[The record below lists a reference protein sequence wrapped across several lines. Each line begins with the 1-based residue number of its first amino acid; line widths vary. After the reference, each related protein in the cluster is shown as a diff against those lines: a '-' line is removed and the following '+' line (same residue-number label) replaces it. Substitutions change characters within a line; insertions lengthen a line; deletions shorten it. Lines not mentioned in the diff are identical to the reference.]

1 MYQYFKYF
9 DINSTGVSSFQDF
22 IKVNKKLGIV
32 NNSINL
38 EKIFLYF
45 AEHGTS
51 FLIYKKFCK
60 IIFYYFSPNE
70 KDNLIKNNNNNYYLK
85 ESFIDILTRKILEK
99 KGNFTLLE
107 LIKNIKIID
116 YKNSNIIFFND
127 FIKALNRTDIILTE
141 EEKEKA
147 FIHYD
152 FFKNKNLHYYN
163 MINLLIEQF
172 WNEEKN
178 RLCEEVFLS
187 LTNYG
192 KQCISI
198 YYIQKLFKNLLN
210 DNNDFFDFIEEYKLI
225 NKNNSLEPISLKD
238 FIILF
243 KYYCFGEY
251 NSDFLKQMNYLIKKN
266 NSSNNNKCNCD
277 KFSKIDNYFN
287 HKDYQKIKAKH
298 NYTKSVKKEKF
309 NENDEYNKN
318 NNNINNIISKIK
330 SQFIEYGRKSF
341 FNFIKQFKY
350 YETNDNLITRNNF
363 RKVFAEFNIKLTLE
377 ELDSIF
383 NEFGV
388 DYSKNF
394 IYHEDFIK
402 YISVKNLNKK
412 RDNLIKYIYDI
423 LFKNKGK
430 YNNDITIQYLKD
442 EYNAKNNYFI
452 KNETDNYLEFID
464 CLEIY
469 HFCYKGNKYDI
480 ISQKEFGEF
489 YRLISFLINDDND
502 FINLISNE
510 WRIYIDNLNN
520 NFSPKEEKDINNNN
534 NINSKEKNYFLI
546 DLKNEL
552 IKKGVKGLLNIHWN
566 FLTFC
571 SDLSKINLNDFV
583 NIMNLNQINFT
594 SNEFKDIFNYFSNNS
609 KYLDYNRFIRFFKK
623 ELNESKLDIVEKI
636 FLSLKN
642 ENSEENEDIPLYLL
656 KIKYKAKR
664 HPDVVKGRKTENEK
678 IKEFKECFD
687 INYNIFNTKQNFNN
701 YMELVDFDMFANFYE
716 YVSFIYEDDNEFKNL
731 LISTWC

>member
-1 MYQYFKYF
+1 M
-9 DINSTGVSSFQDF
+9 
-22 IKVNKKLGIV
+22 
-32 NNSINL
+32 
-38 EKIFLYF
+38 EK
-45 AEHGTS
+45 
-51 FLIYKKFCK
+51 
-60 IIFYYFSPNE
+60 N
-70 KDNLIKNNNNNYYLK
+70 
-85 ESFIDILTRKILEK
+85 
-99 KGNFTLLE
+99 GNFTLLE

-116 YKNSNIIFFND
+116 YENRNIIFFND

-147 FIHYD
+147 FIHCD
-152 FFKNKNLHYYN
+152 FLINKNLHYN
-163 MINLLIEQF
+163 NLINLLIDQF
-172 WNEEKN
+172 WTEEKN
-178 RLCEEVFLS
+178 HLCEEIFLS

-198 YYIQKLFKNLLN
+198 YHIQKLFKNLLN
-210 DNNDFFDFIEEYKLI
+210 SNNDFVDFMEKYKLI
-225 NKNNSLEPISLKD
+225 NKNNSLEPISLKE
-238 FIILF
+238 FIILIKF
-243 KYYCFGEY
+243 YCFGEY
-251 NSDFLKQMNYLIKKN
+251 NSDILKQMNYLINENKSSNYKN
-266 NSSNNNKCNCD
+266 NCRCD
-277 KFSKIDNYFN
+277 KYSKINNYFN
-287 HKDYQKIKAKH
+287 PRNNLKIKTKH
-298 NYTKSVKKEKF
+298 NYSTKSVEKEK
-309 NENDEYNKN
+309 NVENNEYNKN
-318 NNNINNIISKIK
+318 KNNINKIISKIK
-330 SQFIEYGRKSF
+330 STFIEYGRKSF

-350 YETNDNLITRNNF
+350 YELNDNLITRNNF
-363 RKVFAEFNIKLTLE
+363 LKVFTEFNIKITLE

-383 NEFGV
+383 NKFGI

-394 IYHEDFIK
+394 LYHEDFIK

-412 RDNLIKYIYDI
+412 RDNLIKYIYGV

-430 YNNDITIQYLKD
+430 CNDDITIQYLKD

-469 HFCYKGNKYDI
+469 HFCYKGNKYNI
-480 ISQKEFGEF
+480 LCQKEFREF
-489 YRLISFLINDDND
+489 YRLISFLINNDND

-510 WRIYIDNLNN
+510 WRINNDNLNN
-520 NFSPKEEKDINNNN
+520 DLIQEKENVINNNI
-534 NINSKEKNYFLI
+534 INYKNENHFLI

-571 SDLSKINLNDFV
+571 SDVLKITLNDFI
-583 NIMNLNQINFT
+583 NIMNLNHINFT
-594 SNEFKDIFNYFSNNS
+594 SSEYKDIFNYFSMNS

-642 ENSEENEDIPLYLL
+642 KNSEENEEIPLYIL
-656 KIKYKAKR
+656 KNKYKAKE
-664 HPDVVKGRKTENEK
+664 HPDVINGRKTENEK

-701 YMELVDFDMFANFYE
+701 SMKLVDFDMFANFYE